1 MTNKETYHLYTK
13 DEKLKIVNDFIFN
26 KLGYRQCAQ
35 KYGISPTTLLYWIR
49 AFRSKGVEGLESQIG
64 KHKGHNK
71 GRPKGSIKPRNRIEE
86 LEKENL
92 SLKIQIERL
101 KKGYVTKGV
110 GLKKEFV
117 TINNKNT
124 K

>member
-1 MTNKETYHLYTK
+1 MTNKESFHLYSK
-13 DEKLKIVNDFIFN
+13 EEKLAIINDFINN
-26 KLGYRQCAQ
+26 KLGYRECAQ
-35 KYGISPTTLLYWIR
+35 KYEISKTSLLYWVR
-49 AFRSKGVEGLESQIG
+49 AFRSKGEDGLVSQIG
-64 KHKGHNK
+64 KHRGPNK

-92 SLKIQIERL
+92 NLKIQIERL

-110 GLKKEFV
+110 GSKKEFV
-117 TINNKNT
+117 TINNKNI